1 MSKPR
6 KLINVKLLGASQ
18 THLREFIDDNKGF
31 LFAETFAGIKQ
42 AIRRNQSVAT
52 ICSINTNS
60 ATATIE
66 KEGWEN
72 ALSSSLGYYESLNEF
87 EKCGE
92 INLTLK
98 LLRNEKR
105 PARFSQTISGSVIAG

>member
-6 KLINVKLLGASQ
+6 KLINVRVLGASQ
-18 THLREFIDDNKGF
+18 THLREFVNESKGS

-42 AIRRNQSVAT
+42 AIRKNQKTAI

-60 ATATIE
+60 ATAVIE

-72 ALSSSLGYYESLNEF
+72 ALSSSLGYYESVDEF
-87 EKCGE
+87 EMCKE
-92 INLTLK
+92 INTTLK
-98 LLRNEKR
+98 LLRNEDRSLKLTK
-105 PARFSQTISGSVIAG
+105 TIS

>member
-6 KLINVKLLGASQ
+6 KLINVRVLGASQ
-18 THLREFIDDNKGF
+18 THLREFVNENKGS

-42 AIRRNQSVAT
+42 AIRKNQKTAI

-60 ATATIE
+60 ATAVIE

-72 ALSSSLGYYESLNEF
+72 ALSSSLGYYESVDEF
-87 EKCGE
+87 EMCKE
-92 INLTLK
+92 INTTLK
-98 LLRNEKR
+98 LLRNEDRSLKLTK
-105 PARFSQTISGSVIAG
+105 AIS